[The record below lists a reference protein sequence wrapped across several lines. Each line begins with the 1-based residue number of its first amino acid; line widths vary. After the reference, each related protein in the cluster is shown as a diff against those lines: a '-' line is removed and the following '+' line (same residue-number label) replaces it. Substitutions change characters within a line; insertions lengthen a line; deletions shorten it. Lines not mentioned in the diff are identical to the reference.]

1 MSKLLPPSLRP
12 VYFNMRGIP
21 FTKGY
26 KKEFDEEYEKKSRDW
41 MRYQSVPRLNYRI
54 DSEIETEKG
63 LAVKTWEREVEIA
76 EILKEQKYFKSV
88 WPGAALRLY
97 FVLHGRKM

>member
-1 MSKLLPPSLRP
+1 MHMSKLLPPSLRP

-41 MRYQSVPRLNYRI
+41 MRYQSVPRLKPDRQR
-54 DSEIETEKG
+54 D
-63 LAVKTWEREVEIA
+63 RD
-76 EILKEQKYFKSV
+76 
-88 WPGAALRLY
+88 
-97 FVLHGRKM
+97 RKRACR

>member
-1 MSKLLPPSLRP
+1 MHMSKLLPPSLRP

-54 DSEIETEKG
+54 DSEIETARSRQKKG
-63 LAVKTWEREVEIA
+63 LP
-76 EILKEQKYFKSV
+76 LK
-88 WPGAALRLY
+88 L
-97 FVLHGRKM
+97 GRGKWK